1 MQGQGMFRDVFC
13 IPGQLSGGWMRQVK
27 PENQGEPDNEENM
40 SQCFL
45 SLYSRLFISSNFT
58 ETRIHNVNFQQL
70 L

>member
-1 MQGQGMFRDVFC
+1 
-13 IPGQLSGGWMRQVK
+13 MRQVK